1 VKSTLRIK
9 KINGIEYWYE
19 DIPYYDKEKKQIR
32 HKSKYVGRN
41 INGKP
46 VRVRDALNSSDEI
59 LADKTSS
66 DEISSSTSKPINA
79 YNYGEFLPLQKITD
93 ELKIEEYLGDLFN
106 EKDRN
111 MILALALNRV
121 IRPTA
126 MYNIKSWYENSTLS
140 LQWPE
145 LPLKSQ
151 NISNLL
157 AKVGDSDIPP
167 MFMRKMFR
175 NLGTKR
181 ILMYDLTSFSSYSQ
195 LINLLEYGYN
205 RDDCDLPQINLSMIV
220 DKEKGIPV
228 MYDIY
233 PGSIVDVTTL
243 KNTIKKIEAHGMEN
257 YTLVMDRGFFSKGN
271 IEELVREKIPFIMPA
286 TMALKSVKE
295 LMSSAQKDVE
305 SPEYLHKFNKKPIFV
320 KPVTLEQKEFN
331 INGYCFFDPKRELDE
346 KNAFYS
352 RLYDVKEKL
361 EETAIPGWRNAE
373 EVFKERSREM
383 ASFYSWKKIDDHF
396 RIEIKKNTVT
406 QRVNRMGKFFIFY
419 YGERDWMECLAY
431 YRERDIVEKGFKIM
445 KNDIQSLPLNT
456 NKDSTTKGFIF
467 VCFIGLIIRMRLLSL
482 MRETKI
488 IEDHTVESLLL
499 ELEKIRKIEL
509 QNGEVIV
516 TELTKKQKEIIE
528 KMNLCA

>member
-1 VKSTLRIK
+1 MKSTLRIK

-19 DIPYYDKEKKQIR
+19 DTPYYDSEKKQIR
-32 HKSKYVGRN
+32 HRSKYVGRN

-46 VRVRDALNSSDEI
+46 VRIRDTLNSN
-59 LADKTSS
+59 
-66 DEISSSTSKPINA
+66 DEISLPSSKPIKA
-79 YNYGEFLPLQKITD
+79 YNYGELLPLQKITD
-93 ELKIEEYLGDLFN
+93 ELRIGEYLGDLFN

-111 MILALALNRV
+111 MILSIALNR
-121 IRPTA
+121 IARPTA
-126 MYNIKSWYENSTLS
+126 MYNLKTWYENSSLS
-140 LQWPE
+140 LEWPE

-157 AKVGDSDIPP
+157 AKVGDSDIPSI
-167 MFMRKMFR
+167 FMGKMLR

-181 ILMYDLTSFSSYSQ
+181 TLVYDLTSFSSYSQ

-205 RDDCDLPQINLSMIV
+205 RDDLDLPQINLSMIV

-233 PGSIVDVTTL
+233 PGSIVDVTTH
-243 KNTIKKIEAHGMEN
+243 KNTIKKIEAYGVED

-271 IEELVREKIPFIMPA
+271 IEELLHEKIPFIMPA
-286 TMALKSVKE
+286 TMTLKSVKE
-295 LMSSAQKDVE
+295 LMSSAQKDIE

-320 KPVTLEQKEFN
+320 KPVVLEQKEFT
-331 INGYCFFDPKRELDE
+331 INGYCFYDPKRELEE

-352 RLYDVKEKL
+352 HLYDVKEKL
-361 EETAIPGWRNAE
+361 EETAIPGWKKAE
-373 EVFKERSREM
+373 EVFKERAREM
-383 ASFYSWKKIDDHF
+383 SGFYSWERIDDHF
-396 RIEIKKNTVT
+396 RIDIKKNAVS
-406 QRVNRMGKFFIFY
+406 QRVNRMGKFFLFY
-419 YGERDWMECLAY
+419 NGERDWMECLTT
-431 YRERDIVEKGFKIM
+431 YRERDIVEKGFKTM

-467 VCFIGLIIRMRLLSL
+467 ICFIGLIIRMRLLNI

-488 IEDHTVESLLL
+488 IEEYTVESLLL
-499 ELEKIRKIEL
+499 ELEKIRKVEL

-516 TELTKKQKEIIE
+516 TELTRKQKEIME
-528 KMNLCA
+528 KLNLCA

>member
-1 VKSTLRIK
+1 MKSTLRIK

-32 HKSKYVGRN
+32 HRSKYIGRN
-41 INGKP
+41 VNGKP
-46 VRVRDALNSSDEI
+46 VRVRDALNSSD
-59 LADKTSS
+59 A
-66 DEISSSTSKPINA
+66 ISSPSSKPINS
-79 YNYGEFLPLQKITD
+79 YNYGEFLPLQKIID
-93 ELKIEEYLGDLFN
+93 ELKIGEYLGDLFN

-111 MILALALNRV
+111 MILAMALNRV
-121 IRPTA
+121 IRPMA
-126 MYNIKSWYENSTLS
+126 MYNLKTWYENSALS

-157 AKVGDSDIPP
+157 AKVGDSDIPSK
-167 MFMRKMFR
+167 FIGKMFR

-181 ILMYDLTSFSSYSQ
+181 TLMYDLTSFSSYSQ

-205 RDDCDLPQINLSMIV
+205 RDDSNLPQLNLSMIM
-220 DKEKGIPV
+220 DHEKGIPV

-243 KNTIKKIEAHGMEN
+243 KNTIKKIEAYGVEN
-257 YTLVMDRGFFSKGN
+257 FTLVMDRGFFSKGN
-271 IEELVREKIPFIMPA
+271 IEELIHEKIPFIMPA

-295 LMSSAQKDVE
+295 LMSSAQKDIE

-320 KPVTLEQKEFN
+320 KPVTLEQDELKVD
-331 INGYCFFDPKRELDE
+331 GYCFYDPKREIDE

-352 RLYDVKEKL
+352 RLYDVKKKL
-361 EETAIPGWRNAE
+361 EETAIPGWRNAG
-373 EVFKERSREM
+373 EVFKERAREM

-396 RIEIKKNTVT
+396 RINIKKNAVS
-406 QRVNRMGKFFIFY
+406 QRVNRMGKFFLFY
-419 YGERDWMECLAY
+419 YGERDWMECLTV

-456 NKDSTTKGFIF
+456 NKDSTTRGFIF
-467 VCFIGLIIRMRLLSL
+467 VCFIGLIIRTKLLNI
-482 MRETKI
+482 MRETKV
-488 IEDHTVESLLL
+488 IEDYTVESLLL

-516 TELTKKQKEIIE
+516 TELTRKQKEIME